1 MPLKFENTGI
11 RKVIFNDGVKNT
23 ELRKIIY
30 NDVTVWVSYIE
41 PIIDVVGGRAEILV
55 TIKNLN
61 QYDDMLVALSTTK
74 ETLMDLVVAKN
85 SSKQFKIK
93 ANHGTNSTV
102 RISVHVPD
110 LGGGEYVKYAS
121 VKPPYVYGMLDIQSL
136 SVRNYQLYVDY
147 TYRGYEPFNDYNF
160 SIDYYIDSGFWNG
173 GTDDMNNWEPDAY
186 GYEGS
191 VTITKESGDFA
202 IPMDDRWYGDMLL
215 FFTIKESGEE
225 VDSGRLTAYLPSKP
239 TKLNSSINNGIDTV
253 LLTLRNPNKLY
264 SVSGNIGY
272 GSSSNIISNIVLNP
286 LEQKDYNLTSNIDYG
301 INNLYLEYTI
311 SSESFSDTIQCI
323 KFPDWDVVRADS
335 ESPMRFT
342 AYSLQPN
349 AIQDYTRLG
358 MNLKYYNDYSTSETT
373 SGLVQLFQSS
383 ISASVTPNANY
394 TKPVRYELLNGDNV
408 LKSKRMIEKP
418 KIRLSGGAGEFVI
431 NIDNTLNNEYGAN
444 CSFTALSFSGE
455 KRIFVPAGNSR
466 SLTVTNVNPGE
477 HNVKAFFSLGKYAS
491 YTEYKTVT
499 VAYKPPQGYVSPEIV
514 VDVLSQDDGTITIR
528 NNGSVTYFIEV
539 QGERGITDSHTGT
552 DMDFYLKST
561 TLAPNTTAP
570 YKWFYRGIESGK
582 TVFNFYVRVYENSSK
597 KQEIESFNVEATSSS
612 TTITPRNWKITKE
625 NNFTFYSNKEIGEKN
640 E

>member
-30 NDVTVWVSYIE
+30 NNITVWVSYIE
-41 PIIDVVGGRAEILV
+41 PIIEVVGGREKINV
-55 TIKNLN
+55 KITNPN
-61 QYDDMLVALSTTK
+61 QYDDMNIALKTSIK
-74 ETLMDLVVAKN
+74 TLTDLVVSKN
-85 SSKQFKIK
+85 SSKNFTI
-93 ANHGTNSTV
+93 ASEVGNNVSII
-102 RISVHVPD
+102 ISVNIPD
-110 LGGGEYVKYAS
+110 LGGGEYTKYVK
-121 VKPPYVYGMLDIQSL
+121 VKPIYRPESMSITLGSDNFYSL
-136 SVRNYQLYVDY
+136 YFNYI
-147 TYRGYEPFNDYNF
+147 YRSDFFEDFYFNVEF
-160 SIDYYIDSGFWNG
+160 YIDSGSLDEG
-173 GTDDMNNWEPDAY
+173 GFNPDGLSY
-186 GYEGS
+186 TGKVRLS
-191 VTITKESGDFA
+191 TITGRVN
-202 IPMDDRWYGDMLL
+202 IPINEKWYGRDLMLSY
-215 FFTIKESGEE
+215 IIYDGNEE
-225 VDSGRLTAYLPSKP
+225 LEQNSTSMYFKPKP

-272 GSSSNIISNIVLNP
+272 GSSSNIISNIVLDP
-286 LEQKDYNLTSNIDYG
+286 LEQKDYNLTSNINYG
-301 INNLYLEYTI
+301 INSLYLEYTI

-349 AIQDYTRLG
+349 EIQDYTRLG
-358 MNLKYYNDYSTSETT
+358 MNLKYYNDYSTGETT
-373 SGLVQLFQSS
+373 SGLVQLFQSTV
-383 ISASVTPNANY
+383 SASATPNANY

-431 NIDNTLNNEYGAN
+431 NIDNTLNSEYGAD

-455 KRIFVPAGNSR
+455 KKIFVPAGNSR

-477 HNVKAFFSLGKYAS
+477 HNVKAFFSLGRYAS

-514 VDVLSQDDGTITIR
+514 VNVTSQNEGEIIIR

-539 QGERGITDSHTGT
+539 QGEQGITDSSTGT

-561 TLAPNTTAP
+561 TLAPNIIAP
-570 YKWFYRGIESGK
+570 YKWFYRGIESNK
-582 TVFNFYVRVYENSSK
+582 TVFNFSVRVYENSSK
-597 KQEIESFNVEATSSS
+597 NQEIERFNVEATSSS
-612 TTITPRNWKITKE
+612 TTITPINGKKTKE
-625 NNFTFYSNKEIGEKN
+625 NNFTFYSNEEIGGKN